1 MKTDGLLLFFLFSQL
16 AVTEIEAHN
25 SNHRLE
31 ICPSSRSIIRCCIII
46 YLAVLS
52 QQSVT
57 VYLAPIIKANGE
69 RVSRRDE
76 RPKELRSKL
85 GPANETFAPLS
96 PWCQENKDPV
106 VGASFNQLVSVCVC
120 VCVKAASSSFW
131 YVDSFLAYAN
141 HALWFAGRKG
151 ELMFLSPRLSVPCHR
166 KLVVWGVPSYLNSW
180 RPSLTI

>member
-1 MKTDGLLLFFLFSQL
+1 MCVLSKDDIRFSETLIFIIWILVRDLFLGRWKRMVFYSYFLFRQL

-31 ICPSSRSIIRCCIII
+31 ICPSRRSIIRCCIII

-76 RPKELRSKL
+76 RSKELRSKL

-96 PWCQENKDPV
+96 LWCQENKDPV

-120 VCVKAASSSFW
+120 VCV
-131 YVDSFLAYAN
+131 
-141 HALWFAGRKG
+141 
-151 ELMFLSPRLSVPCHR
+151 C
-166 KLVVWGVPSYLNSW
+166 
-180 RPSLTI
+180 